1 MHAIHLSQLV
11 IYLCSHATCKVPFFS
26 EKIYITKLLLILSFI
41 FDASQYGFVA
51 YWPQYLTIQFNIQEK
66 IFLLRNRNIHPCRQY
81 TCTSGF
87 FLSLQTTVKLAVP
100 KTALVSGFCDEERS
114 YLVLRYK
121 EGEANRAV
129 VFYLRH
135 KGSQTLLENIETI
148 IKLDSAKF
156 PGAKLANG

>member
-1 MHAIHLSQLV
+1 M
-11 IYLCSHATCKVPFFS
+11 
-26 EKIYITKLLLILSFI
+26 
-41 FDASQYGFVA
+41 
-51 YWPQYLTIQFNIQEK
+51 
-66 IFLLRNRNIHPCRQY
+66 
-81 TCTSGF
+81 
-87 FLSLQTTVKLAVP
+87 KLAVP

-121 EGEANRAV
+121 EGDANRAV

-156 PGAKLANG
+156 PGAKLANGKTWNFFSCQKTGSGYILEIVIFFFSPNKSSISVPVF

>member
-1 MHAIHLSQLV
+1 MFTCNLQSTVSLRED
-11 IYLCSHATCKVPFFS
+11 IYNETFINS
-26 EKIYITKLLLILSFI
+26 KLHFY
-41 FDASQYGFVA
+41 ASQYGYVA
-51 YWPQYLTIQFNIQEK
+51 YWPQYLAIQFNIQEN
-66 IFLLRNRNIHPCRQY
+66 ILLLSNRNIHPCRQY

>member
-1 MHAIHLSQLV
+1 MCILVDSIHVHLG
-11 IYLCSHATCKVPFFS
+11 
-26 EKIYITKLLLILSFI
+26 FI
-41 FDASQYGFVA
+41 
-51 YWPQYLTIQFNIQEK
+51 
-66 IFLLRNRNIHPCRQY
+66 
-81 TCTSGF
+81 
-87 FLSLQTTVKLAVP
+87 LSLQTTVKLAVP

>member
-1 MHAIHLSQLV
+1 M
-11 IYLCSHATCKVPFFS
+11 YFWF
-26 EKIYITKLLLILSFI
+26 
-41 FDASQYGFVA
+41 
-51 YWPQYLTIQFNIQEK
+51 
-66 IFLLRNRNIHPCRQY
+66 
-81 TCTSGF
+81 F
-87 FLSLQTTVKLAVP
+87 FLTLQTTVKLAVP

-156 PGAKLANG
+156 PRAKLANGKNWNFFSCHFEVNIFWRSSYFFSQ